1 MECQDYKNLLL
12 GSEPEVRAAQSGSE
26 RISGTMASNMRSS
39 YAGASVVPTLPWNPH
54 LSSTPINA
62 SPMKAAASYRIPTNS
77 GSSSDNSPSYTPA
90 SYQLP
95 RTINTVS
102 NSYADVSETSESPGS
117 QEQGSSDRSRG
128 KSIKR
133 KKADWE
139 NQHEN
144 LALIDSWKTHFRAL
158 KKASGKMKSRLC
170 VSTGNASRI
179 FVSCF
184 IRSLCN
190 QRYKLTKVRLE
201 TLKVHKGPSAAFLR
215 K

>member
-1 MECQDYKNLLL
+1 MNLLL
-12 GSEPEVRAAQSGSE
+12 GSESEVGAAQSGSE
-26 RISGTMASNMRSS
+26 RISDTMAPDMRSS

-62 SPMKAAASYRIPTNS
+62 SPITAARSYRIPTNS
-77 GSSSDNSPSYTPA
+77 GLSSENSSSYPA
-90 SYQLP
+90 SYSIP

-117 QEQGSSDRSRG
+117 QEQGSSERSRG

-144 LALIDSWKTHFRAL
+144 LALIDS
-158 KKASGKMKSRLC
+158 
-170 VSTGNASRI
+170 
-179 FVSCF
+179 
-184 IRSLCN
+184 
-190 QRYKLTKVRLE
+190 
-201 TLKVHKGPSAAFLR
+201 
-215 K
+215 

>member
-1 MECQDYKNLLL
+1 MNLLL
-12 GSEPEVRAAQSGSE
+12 GSEPEAGAAQSGSE
-26 RISGTMASNMRSS
+26 RISGTMAPDMRSS
-39 YAGASVVPTLPWNPH
+39 YAGASVVLTLPWNPH

-62 SPMKAAASYRIPTNS
+62 SPVTAAASYRIPTNS

-90 SYQLP
+90 SYQIP

-102 NSYADVSETSESPGS
+102 NSHADVSETSESPGS

-144 LALIDSWKTHFRAL
+144 LALFDSWKTHFRAL
-158 KKASGKMKSRLC
+158 KASGKMKSRLS

-190 QRYKLTKVRLE
+190 KRHKLTKVRLE
-201 TLKVHKGPSAAFLR
+201 TLKCEVHKGPSAAFLR